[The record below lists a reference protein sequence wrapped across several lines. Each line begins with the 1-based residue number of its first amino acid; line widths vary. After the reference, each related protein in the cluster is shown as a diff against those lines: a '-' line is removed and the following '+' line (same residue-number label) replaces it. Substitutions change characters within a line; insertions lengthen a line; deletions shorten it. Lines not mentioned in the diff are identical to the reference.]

1 MFIGHKCT
9 QNNQEIKIKIEEI
22 SLISANLTEISIGL
36 HIYFLKIEEISIKL
50 HKEPSYFM
58 EVNNGKPLRRIMGIT
73 QEVAKTVTMSQA

>member
-1 MFIGHKCT
+1 M
-9 QNNQEIKIKIEEI
+9 
-22 SLISANLTEISIGL
+22 SL

-73 QEVAKTVTMSQA
+73 QEVAKTVTMSQTSGESRSEKQKKSFLFCIVLSYSYL